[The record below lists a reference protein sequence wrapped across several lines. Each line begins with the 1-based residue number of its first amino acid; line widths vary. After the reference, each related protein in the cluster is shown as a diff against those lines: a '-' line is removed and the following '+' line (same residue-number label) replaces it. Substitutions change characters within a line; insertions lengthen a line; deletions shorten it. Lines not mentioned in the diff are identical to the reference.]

1 MSRISDLYK
10 HIYIR
15 NHRSAI
21 DFDRLAFPTVSWALM
36 HYRMHR
42 EAAVKR
48 LWQRGDQQ
56 QIDPAL
62 ALWEPQAPFRNPVLR
77 GHEGST
83 NVWYNPH
90 KGGLVFDDS
99 WLRRRME
106 E

>member
-1 MSRISDLYK
+1 
-10 HIYIR
+10 
-15 NHRSAI
+15 
-21 DFDRLAFPTVSWALM
+21 M

-48 LWQRGDQQ
+48 LRQQ
-56 QIDPAL
+56 QQQQPQTDPAL
-62 ALWEPQAPFRNPVLR
+62 ALWEPQPPFRNPVLR

-90 KGGLVFDDS
+90 KGGLVYDDS
-99 WLRRRME
+99 WLQRRME